1 MSAKLKLTVWIAA
14 MMLLLS
20 VITLAFVI
28 WVDET
33 GLVDDPAER
42 LVKTVLDNEKNFEYE
57 RGAIDWDEVDFF
69 TRGVYCAFYDESG
82 TLLRGLT
89 VDELK
94 PADVPF
100 SEHDL
105 QSIVVDEDE
114 FFIYDAH
121 LEISGNTMIWLR
133 GIVPANDD
141 SGAAHTVTIM
151 TLMLLPFLL
160 IISIGGGWL
169 IAKGVFAPIEKIT
182 RTANSISDGNDL
194 TLRIA
199 LKKGPSEM
207 MALSDT
213 FDGMFDRLERS
224 FKAEKQFT
232 SDASHE
238 LRTPITVIRASCD
251 RALRKDLTREDFM
264 KTIGVIDEQA
274 NHMSSLVN
282 HLLALTR
289 LQQGTERYALAEG
302 DLSELV
308 REACVDYMPEQKRGI
323 TLVTD
328 ISDGVTAKFN
338 TPLMASLVQNLLQNA
353 YRYGRVSGHIW
364 LSLKTVDGK
373 AVLSVRDDGIG
384 IAPEDQD
391 KIWLRFWQADLS
403 RGENVGNG
411 LGLSLV
417 KEIAELHGGSVSLDS
432 ALGKGSTFTVTI

>member
-1 MSAKLKLTVWIAA
+1 MSAKLRLTVWIAA

-20 VITLAFVI
+20 IVTLGFVI

-42 LVKTVLDNEKNFEYE
+42 LVETVLDNEKNFEYE
-57 RGAIDWDEVDFF
+57 SGAVDWNDVDFF
-69 TRGVYCAFYDESG
+69 TRGVYCAFYDEDG

-89 VDELK
+89 VDELT

-100 SEHDL
+100 NEYDL
-105 QSIVVDEDE
+105 QSIVVDSDE

-121 LEISGNTMIWLR
+121 LKISDSSVIWIR

-141 SGAAHTVTIM
+141 SGAAHTVTVM
-151 TLMLLPFLL
+151 TFMLLPFLL
-160 IISIGGGWL
+160 IVSIGGGWL
-169 IAKGVFAPIEKIT
+169 IAKSVFAPIEKII
-182 RTANSISDGNDL
+182 RTANSINDGDDL
-194 TLRIA
+194 TQRIA
-199 LKKGPSEM
+199 LKKGSSEM

-251 RALRKDLTREDFM
+251 RALRKDLTRGDFV
-264 KTIGVIDEQA
+264 KTIGIIDEQA
-274 NHMSSLVN
+274 DHMSCLVN
-282 HLLALTR
+282 HLLDLTR
-289 LQQGTERYALAEG
+289 LQQGTERYALGEG

-308 REACVDYMPEQKRGI
+308 REACEDYMPEQKRGI
-323 TLVTD
+323 TLITD
-328 ISDGVTAKFN
+328 IAAGVAAKFN

-353 YRYGRVSGHIW
+353 YRYGRENGHIW
-364 LSLKTVDGK
+364 LSLKSVDGK

-384 IAPEDQD
+384 IAPEEQD
-391 KIWLRFWQADLS
+391 KIWLRFWQADPS
-403 RGENVGNG
+403 HGENVGNG
-411 LGLSLV
+411 LGLPLV
-417 KEIAELHGGSVSLDS
+417 KEIAELHGGSVLLASTP
-432 ALGKGSTFTVTI
+432 GEGSTFTVII

>member
-20 VITLAFVI
+20 IITLAFVI

-42 LVKTVLDNEKNFEYE
+42 LVDTVLSNEKNFEYE
-57 RGAIDWDEVDFF
+57 RGAIDWEEVDFF
-69 TRGVYCAFYDESG
+69 TRGVYCAFYDENG

-89 VDELK
+89 VDELT

-100 SEHDL
+100 NEHDL

-121 LEISGNTMIWLR
+121 LQLSGSSMIWIR

-141 SGAAHTVTIM
+141 SGAAHTVTVV
-151 TLMLLPFLL
+151 TFMLLPFLL
-160 IISIGGGWL
+160 IISVGGGWL
-169 IAKGVFAPIEKIT
+169 IAKSVFAPIEKII
-182 RTANSISDGNDL
+182 RTVNSINDGDDL
-194 TLRIA
+194 SLRIA
-199 LKKGPSEM
+199 LKEGPSEM
-207 MALSDT
+207 MALSST
-213 FDGMFDRLERS
+213 FDGMFDRLEQS

-251 RALRKDLTREDFM
+251 RALRKDLTREDFV

-274 NHMSSLVN
+274 DHMSKLVN

-289 LQQGTERYALAEG
+289 LQQGTERYALGKG

-308 REACVDYMPEQKRGI
+308 REACADYMPEHKRGI
-323 TLVTD
+323 TLITD
-328 ISDGVTAKFN
+328 IQDGVTASFN

-353 YRYGRVSGHIW
+353 YRYGVEGGHIW
-364 LSLKTVDGK
+364 LSLKSVDGK
-373 AVLSVRDDGIG
+373 AVLTVRDDGIG
-384 IAPEDQD
+384 IAPENHE

-403 RGENVGNG
+403 RGENAGNG
-411 LGLSLV
+411 LGLPLV
-417 KEIAELHGGSVSLDS
+417 KEIAELHGGSVSLTS
-432 ALGKGSTFTVTI
+432 ALGAGSTFTVTI